1 MDNRLQRVRPAV
13 AGVVAWATLTT
24 AGSNRSA
31 TPPAL
36 AVLVDGLGTYSRPIS
51 AASPAAQR
59 FFDQGL
65 RLVYGYYFREA
76 AASFQEAQRQDAN
89 HPMIYWGLALAIGP
103 SPNSRFLGFPDDPRG
118 DGRKAIAGA
127 LARAAAASPVE
138 RALIESLAVRYDID
152 RHPDR
157 DTRDARYIQSTAALH
172 QRYPDDPEAGFMYA
186 DAVMTHAAWNYWRR
200 DGSPLPG
207 TLDTASALERVMSRQ
222 PGHPG
227 AVHLYVHLFE
237 SSKHPERALPQ
248 ANQLESLMPLAGH
261 MVHMPSHIYVRVG
274 EYDKAVA
281 SNQRSLAADRSL
293 VLAWGDHPL
302 PENVTYGNSARTH
315 APHAWDM
322 MRYAATLQGNYRRAI
337 EAARAAAG
345 GPSHQGGG
353 SAHRRLA
360 APWLVHKVFG
370 KWDQLLA
377 EPAPSA
383 ESPYLDGLWRY
394 ARGSAFSARGDL
406 AAAHAERERLRL
418 AARDP
423 AMAGHRVMVNPASTI
438 LEMVSHALDGELALG
453 SGRASDAVTA
463 FSAAV
468 RLQETLS
475 YVEPPDWGQS
485 MRLYLGA
492 ALLRAGRPG
501 EAETIYRDDLREFPE
516 NGWALFGLGQSLQ
529 AQGRTGEAG
538 HVRDRFERAW
548 KAADVSLTGSVF

>member
-1 MDNRLQRVRPAV
+1 MHHQFRRFRPVV
-13 AGVVAWATLTT
+13 AGAVIWTALTT
-24 AGSNRSA
+24 AGSNQPTA
-31 TPPAL
+31 PAEL

-51 AASPAAQR
+51 PASPAAQR

-76 AASFQEAQRQDAN
+76 AASFHEAQRHDAN
-89 HPMIYWGLALAIGP
+89 NPMIYWGLALAIGP

-118 DGRKAIAGA
+118 EGRKAITGA
-127 LARAAAASPVE
+127 LARGAAAAPIE
-138 RALIESLAVRYDID
+138 RALIDSLAVRYDID
-152 RHPDR
+152 RYPDR
-157 DTRDARYIQSTAALH
+157 DARDARYIESTTALH
-172 QRYPDDPEAGFMYA
+172 KRYPDDPEAGFMYA
-186 DAVMTHAAWNYWRR
+186 DAVMTHAAWSYWRR

-207 TLDTASALERVMSRQ
+207 TADAATALERVMVRH
-222 PGHPG
+222 PNHPG
-227 AVHLYVHLFE
+227 AVHLYLHLFE
-237 SSKHPERALPQ
+237 SSKQPERALPQ

-274 EYDKAVA
+274 EYEKAVA
-281 SNQRSLAADRSL
+281 SNERSLAADRSL
-293 VLAWGDHPL
+293 VLAWGDRPL
-302 PENVTYGNSARTH
+302 PETVTYGNSARTH
-315 APHAWDM
+315 GAHAWDM

-370 KWDQLLA
+370 QWDELLA
-377 EPAPSA
+377 EAGPSA

-394 ARGSAFSARGDL
+394 ARGSAYAALGNL
-406 AAAHAERERLRL
+406 AAAEAERERLRV

-423 AMAGHRVMVNPASTI
+423 AMAEHRVMVNPASTI
-438 LEMVSHALDGELALG
+438 LEMVAHALDGELALVR
-453 SGRASDAVTA
+453 GRASEAVRA

-468 RLQETLS
+468 RLHDTLS

-501 EAETIYRDDLREFPE
+501 EAETVYRDDLQEFPE
-516 NGWALFGLGQSLQ
+516 NGWALLGLAQSLE
-529 AQGRTGEAG
+529 AQGKTREGRE
-538 HVRDRFERAW
+538 VRGRFERAW
-548 KAADVSLTGSVF
+548 KGADVTLKASVF